1 MIPPTP
7 ALKRLLKKPPLT
19 LAQWYANVRPML
31 IRIAS
36 GLIGAGLFAFVLF
49 TPYYGGLAFALT
61 IAALSLGGVYELYL
75 AVRRQ
80 GGSRATRWAT
90 SPASCSSSRP
100 GATSSRPGGAA
111 GPA

>member
-1 MIPPTP
+1 MITP
-7 ALKRLLKKPPLT
+7 DARLETLLKKPPLT

-36 GLIGAGLFAFVLF
+36 GLIGAALFAFVLF
-49 TPYYGGLAFALT
+49 TPNFGGLAFALT
-61 IAALSLGGVYELYL
+61 IAAMSLGGVSGDQ

-80 GGSRATRWAT
+80 GGSRARRWAI

-100 GATSSRPGGAA
+100 GATSSPPGGAA